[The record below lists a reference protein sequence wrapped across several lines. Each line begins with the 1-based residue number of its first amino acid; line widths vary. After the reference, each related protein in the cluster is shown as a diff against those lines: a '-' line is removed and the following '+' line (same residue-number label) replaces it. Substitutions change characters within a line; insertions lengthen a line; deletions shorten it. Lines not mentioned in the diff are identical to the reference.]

1 MYKFLKGFANI
12 LAHIFYRV
20 KIIGKENIP
29 DEGAYS
35 LCGNHLHA
43 FDYVFLV
50 ANTKRKIHFIAKAEL
65 FKHWFMRWIEKPF
78 GLIRVDR
85 SKTQDIESMKKS
97 LKVLKDGEILGIFP
111 EGTRNGLAKNVE
123 VKTGVAYFTV
133 KTGVKVIP
141 VGINGNFKLFSK
153 VTYNIGQPM
162 DFSEYF
168 GRKPNKEDLDSITD
182 KIMSNII
189 ELTNQK
195 I

>member
-1 MYKFLKGFANI
+1 
-12 LAHIFYRV
+12 
-20 KIIGKENIP
+20 
-29 DEGAYS
+29 
-35 LCGNHLHA
+35 
-43 FDYVFLV
+43 
-50 ANTKRKIHFIAKAEL
+50 
-65 FKHWFMRWIEKPF
+65 MRWIEKPF

-85 SKTQDIESMKKS
+85 NKTQDIESMKKS

-123 VKTGVAYFTV
+123 VKSGVAYFTV

-168 GRKPNKEDLDSITD
+168 GRKPNKEDLDNITNV
-182 KIMSNII
+182 IMDTII
-189 ELTNQK
+189 KLTNVEK
-195 I
+195 

>member
-1 MYKFLKGFANI
+1 M
-12 LAHIFYRV
+12 
-20 KIIGKENIP
+20 
-29 DEGAYS
+29 
-35 LCGNHLHA
+35 CGNHLHA
-43 FDYVFLV
+43 FDSVFLIT
-50 ANTKRKIHFIAKAEL
+50 NTKRKIHFIAKAEL

-85 SKTQDIESMKKS
+85 NKTQDIESMKKS

-123 VKTGVAYFTV
+123 VKTGVAYFAV

-141 VGINGNFKLFSK
+141 VGIKGDFKLFSK

-168 GRKPNKEDLDSITD
+168 GRKPNKEDLDNITNV
-182 KIMSNII
+182 IMDTII
-189 ELTNQK
+189 KLTNLEK
-195 I
+195 

>member
-12 LAHIFYRV
+12 LAHIFYRI

-29 DEGAYS
+29 DEGAYI

-43 FDYVFLV
+43 FDSVFLIT
-50 ANTKRKIHFIAKAEL
+50 NTKRKIHFIAKAEL

-85 SKTQDIESMKKS
+85 NKTQDIESMKKS

-123 VKTGVAYFTV
+123 VKSGVAYFTV

-168 GRKPNKEDLDSITD
+168 GRKPNKEDLDNITNV
-182 KIMSNII
+182 IMDTII
-189 ELTNQK
+189 KLTNVEK
-195 I
+195 

>member
-12 LAHIFYRV
+12 LAHIFYRI

-29 DEGAYS
+29 DEGAYI

-43 FDYVFLV
+43 FDSVFLV

-85 SKTQDIESMKKS
+85 NKTQDIESMKKS

-123 VKTGVAYFTV
+123 VKNGVAYFTV

-141 VGINGNFKLFSK
+141 VGIKGSFKLFSK

-168 GRKPNKEDLDSITD
+168 GRKPNKEDLDNITNV
-182 KIMSNII
+182 IMDTII
-189 ELTNQK
+189 KLTNIEK
-195 I
+195 